1 MICRFFACMA
11 AIVVLLPGAVFA
23 SEAGHGEV
31 TQPPPA
37 GELLI
42 VTGIVRG
49 IHGKPIP
56 DAEVVIRVNGRE
68 VGSKNRHGRHGG
80 LATSNSGL
88 FYREILL
95 DEGTAQTA
103 DIELDIVKTS
113 FSNIEK
119 FKLKDV
125 SLAGA
130 SEDGTPKYQFT
141 GKFVMPRQ
149 AGYAFYISAVVLVF
163 VYILI
168 GFELIHR
175 TLAAMLGAM
184 LMLFITY
191 TAGTF
196 FPEYFIISFEDA
208 MRIVDYNVI
217 FLLMGMMIIVGI
229 MKETGVFQWLA
240 YKSYQYSG
248 GSVWRLV
255 LILMVVTAISS
266 AFLDNVTTM
275 LLLTPV
281 TVEIALV
288 LGINPVSMLLP
299 LVLASNIGGT
309 ATLIGDPPNIMIG
322 SYAGLTFNDFVIN
335 LTAVICIIL
344 VFHIIMMKF
353 IYAKE
358 YAAAKVDDVQA
369 LTEKL
374 RQEYKITDARLLKI
388 SLTLVLV
395 VIIFFIMHGAL
406 HMQPSIAA
414 LSGAAVLLLISR
426 VDIVRTLERD
436 VEWPTLIFFIM
447 LFIIVGA
454 CEETGLI
461 QLIADWVKDLSGGN
475 LVTGILLVLWVSA
488 VMSALIDNI
497 PFTATMLPVVAFLSE
512 TTPGAETN
520 ILWWA
525 LALGACLG
533 GNGTLIG
540 ASANVVT
547 AGLSEKAGYPI
558 RFVQFMK
565 IGIPVTI
572 MSLIIATI
580 WLIFVMR

>member
-1 MICRFFACMA
+1 
-11 AIVVLLPGAVFA
+11 V
-23 SEAGHGEV
+23 
-31 TQPPPA
+31 
-37 GELLI
+37 
-42 VTGIVRG
+42 
-49 IHGKPIP
+49 
-56 DAEVVIRVNGRE
+56 
-68 VGSKNRHGRHGG
+68 
-80 LATSNSGL
+80 
-88 FYREILL
+88 
-95 DEGTAQTA
+95 
-103 DIELDIVKTS
+103 ELDVVKTS
-113 FSNIEK
+113 YRNITG
-119 FKLKDV
+119 FKVQKLHP
-125 SLAGA
+125 AGMTEGGSA
-130 SEDGTPKYQFT
+130 IYQFT
-141 GKFVMPRQ
+141 QKFVMPRE
-149 AGYAFYISAVVLVF
+149 AGAAFYLSAAILAV

-168 GFELIHR
+168 GFEIIHR

-196 FPEYFIISFEDA
+196 YPEFFIISFHDA
-208 MRIVDYNVI
+208 MSVVDYNVI

-248 GSVWRLV
+248 GSVFRLAV
-255 LILMVVTAISS
+255 ILIIVTATSS

-288 LGINPVSMLLP
+288 LRLNPISLLMP

-322 SYAGLTFNDFVIN
+322 SYAGLTFNDFVTN
-335 LTAVICIIL
+335 LAVVIGIIL
-344 VFHIIMMKF
+344 VFHIIMTKF
-353 IYAKE
+353 MFGKE
-358 YAAAKVDDVQA
+358 YAAAKVEDFKA
-369 LTEKL
+369 LSERL
-374 RQEYKITDARLLKI
+374 REEYRITDRKLLTYSI
-388 SLTLVLV
+388 GLLLV
-395 VIIFFIMHGAL
+395 VVVFFIIHGVL
-406 HMQPSIAA
+406 HMEPSIAA
-414 LSGAAVLLLISR
+414 LSGAAVLLLVSR
-426 VDIVRTLERD
+426 IDIVHPLEKD
-436 VEWPTLIFFIM
+436 VEWPTLVFFIM

-461 QLIADWVKDLSGGN
+461 QLIADWVQSLSGGN
-475 LVTGILLVLWVSA
+475 LLVGVLLVLWVSA

-558 RFVQFMK
+558 KFVYFMK
-565 IGIPVTI
+565 IGLPVTI
-572 MSLIIATI
+572 MSLIVATI
-580 WLIFVMR
+580 WLILVFGLI